1 MAIKESYDFESLT
14 NEAEELVVSEIEKQI
29 PAHPELCTCSE
40 CILDVAAY
48 ALNRVRPRYRVSLLD
63 SVYVEP
69 EEHSDYLKEI
79 RRAVHEGILKV
90 STNPPHD

>member
-1 MAIKESYDFESLT
+1 MAIRESYDFNSLS

-29 PAHPELCTCSE
+29 PDYPELCTCSE

-48 ALNRVRPRYRVSLLD
+48 ALNSVRPRYRVSLLD
-63 SVYVEP
+63 SVFVDA
-69 EEHSDYLKEI
+69 EERSNYLAEI
-79 RRAVHEGILKV
+79 RRAVRDGILKV

>member
-1 MAIKESYDFESLT
+1 MAIKERYDFDSLS

-29 PAHPELCTCSE
+29 PDYPGLCTCSE

-63 SVYVEP
+63 SVYVDA
-69 EEHSDYLKEI
+69 EERSNYLEEI
-79 RRAVHEGILKV
+79 RRAVRDGILKV
-90 STNPPHD
+90 IANPPHD

>member
-1 MAIKESYDFESLT
+1 MGIRERYDFQSLR
-14 NEAEELVVSEIEKQI
+14 NEAEELVAAEIEKQI

-48 ALNRVRPRYRVSLLD
+48 ALNSVRPRYRVSLLD
-63 SVYVEP
+63 SVYIQP
-69 EEHSDYLKEI
+69 EERDEYLKEI
-79 RRAVHEGILKV
+79 RRAVHDGILKV

>member
-1 MAIKESYDFESLT
+1 MTIKERYDFDSLA

-29 PAHPELCTCSE
+29 PNYPELCTCSE

-63 SVYVEP
+63 SVFVDA
-69 EEHSDYLKEI
+69 EERSSYLEEI
-79 RRAVHEGILKV
+79 RQAVRNGILKV

>member
-1 MAIKESYDFESLT
+1 MAIKERYDFDGLT

-29 PAHPELCTCSE
+29 PDYPELCTCSE
-40 CILDVAAY
+40 CVLDVAAY

-63 SVYVEP
+63 SVFVEA
-69 EEHSDYLKEI
+69 EERSDYLDEI
-79 RRAVHEGILKV
+79 RRAVRDGILKV

>member
-1 MAIKESYDFESLT
+1 MAIRERYDFDSLT
-14 NEAEELVVSEIEKQI
+14 NESEELVVSEIEKQI

-63 SVYVEP
+63 SVYVQP
-69 EEHSDYLKEI
+69 EERSEYLKEI
-79 RRAVHEGILKV
+79 RRAVHDGILKV
-90 STNPPHD
+90 SINPPHD

>member
-1 MAIKESYDFESLT
+1 MGIRDRYDFHSLH
-14 NEAEELVVSEIEKQI
+14 NEAEELVVEEIEKQI

-48 ALNRVRPRYRVSLLD
+48 SLNSVRPRYRVSLLD
-63 SVYVEP
+63 SVFIQP
-69 EEHSDYLKEI
+69 EERSEYLKEI
-79 RRAVHEGILKV
+79 RRAVHDGILKV

>member
-1 MAIKESYDFESLT
+1 MAIRESYDFDSLS

-29 PAHPELCTCSE
+29 PEYPELCTCSE

-48 ALNRVRPRYRVSLLD
+48 ALNSVRPRYRVSLLD
-63 SVYVEP
+63 SVFVDA
-69 EEHSDYLKEI
+69 EERSSYLEEI
-79 RRAVHEGILKV
+79 RRAVRDRILKV

>member
-1 MAIKESYDFESLT
+1 MAIEERYDFHSLS
-14 NEAEELVVSEIEKQI
+14 NEAEELVVSEIERQI

-48 ALNRVRPRYRVSLLD
+48 ALNSVRPRYRVSLLD
-63 SVYVEP
+63 SVYIEP
-69 EEHSDYLKEI
+69 GERSDYLKEI
-79 RRAVHEGILKV
+79 RRAVREGIRKV

>member
-1 MAIKESYDFESLT
+1 MTIRESYDFDSLS
-14 NEAEELVVSEIEKQI
+14 NEAEELVVSEIERQI
-29 PAHPELCTCSE
+29 PAHPELCKCSE

-63 SVYVEP
+63 SLYVNT
-69 EEHSDYLKEI
+69 EERNEYLKEI
-79 RRAVHEGILKV
+79 QRAVRDGILKV

>member
-1 MAIKESYDFESLT
+1 MTIKERYDFDSLA

-29 PAHPELCTCSE
+29 PNYPELCTCSE
-40 CILDVAAY
+40 CILDVASY

-63 SVYVEP
+63 SVFVDA
-69 EEHSDYLKEI
+69 EERSSYLEEI
-79 RRAVHEGILKV
+79 RQAVRNGILKV

>member
-1 MAIKESYDFESLT
+1 MAIKQEYDFDSLK

-63 SVYVEP
+63 SVFIEP
-69 EEHSDYLKEI
+69 EERSEYLKEI
-79 RRAVHEGILKV
+79 RSAVHDGIVKV

>member
-1 MAIKESYDFESLT
+1 MTIKDRYDFDGLV

-29 PAHPELCTCSE
+29 PDHPELCTCSE

-48 ALNRVRPRYRVSLLD
+48 ALNRVRHRYRVSLLD
-63 SVYVEP
+63 SVFVEP
-69 EEHSDYLKEI
+69 EERSDYLEEI
-79 RRAVHEGILKV
+79 RRTVRDGILKV